1 MSADVRID
9 HGHFTKTQSLM
20 VKAISFYQV
29 ARDDRPSPCRFYP
42 SCSHYAVEAIETHG
56 SIRGLWLTIRRL
68 IRCRPFGPSGVDQV
82 PAPRG
87 AA

>member
-1 MSADVRID
+1 MSTDVCAD
-9 HGHFTKTQSLM
+9 HEHFTKPQSLM
-20 VKAISFYQV
+20 LKAISFYQV
-29 ARDDRPSPCRFYP
+29 AREGRPSPCRFYP

-56 SIRGLWLTIRRL
+56 SVRGLWLTIRRL
-68 IRCRPFGPSGVDQV
+68 SRCRPFGPSGVDQV